1 LACGTNKDYIESK
14 KLVHGT
20 HHDYKEGRQIRIH
33 GTNHEYRD
41 NKNLGHETNQDSLKK
56 LVLENNHN
64 YKKKEQKF
72 GLQNNSREH
81 KGEKLV
87 HGTNYE

>member
-1 LACGTNKDYIESK
+1 MEHITTTK
-14 KLVHGT
+14 KEDKL
-20 HHDYKEGRQIRIH
+20 DPWN
-33 GTNHEYRD
+33 NHEYIG

-72 GLQNNSREH
+72 GLWNKSREH
-81 KGEKLV
+81 RGEKLV